1 MRRLKILHVGIDENL
16 GGIETYLLKISSHFD
31 FQNFHFDFLSFKG
44 SHPCFMRELS
54 SLGCGF
60 KFITGRRENYFRSR
74 KELRELLEAEKYDII
89 HCHLNSLSYIDP
101 ALVGLKVGSKV
112 IVHSRNAG
120 SATGSSNR
128 YLCFINKFLLPY
140 DKVVKVAVSDKAGKW
155 MFGENRKC
163 LVLNNGVDT
172 DKFCFSEVKR
182 NEFRKELG
190 ISDDREII
198 VHVGAFRPQKNHSFL
213 IDVFSCYQKAHKESL
228 LLLVGEGEL
237 KNEIEEKVES
247 LGIGQSVLFLGQRLD
262 LEKVLSGS
270 DKFLFPSLY
279 EGFPNALL
287 EAEASGLL
295 CVVSDEITRQT
306 CLANSIALSLRSPVE
321 VWSKALGGEK
331 CRNRESYSKMVES
344 KGYGIKGEIE
354 RLELLYRRISDGEM

>member
-1 MRRLKILHVGIDENL
+1 M
-16 GGIETYLLKISSHFD
+16 
-31 FQNFHFDFLSFKG
+31 
-44 SHPCFMRELS
+44 
-54 SLGCGF
+54 
-60 KFITGRRENYFRSR
+60 
-74 KELRELLEAEKYDII
+74 
-89 HCHLNSLSYIDP
+89 
-101 ALVGLKVGSKV
+101 
-112 IVHSRNAG
+112 
-120 SATGSSNR
+120 
-128 YLCFINKFLLPY
+128 
-140 DKVVKVAVSDKAGKW
+140 
-155 MFGENRKC
+155 
-163 LVLNNGVDT
+163 
-172 DKFCFSEVKR
+172 
-182 NEFRKELG
+182 G
-190 ISDDREII
+190 ISDDSEIL
-198 VHVGAFRPQKNHSFL
+198 VHVGALKKKKNHSFL

-247 LGIGQSVLFLGQRLD
+247 LGIGKNVLFLGQRLD

-279 EGFPNALL
+279 EGFPCALL

>member
-1 MRRLKILHVGIDENL
+1 MY
-16 GGIETYLLKISSHFD
+16 T
-31 FQNFHFDFLSFKG
+31 
-44 SHPCFMRELS
+44 
-54 SLGCGF
+54 
-60 KFITGRRENYFRSR
+60 YFRSR

-172 DKFCFSEVKR
+172 DKFRFSEVKR

-247 LGIGQSVLFLGQRLD
+247 LGIGKNVLFLGQRLD

-306 CLANSIALSLRSPVE
+306 CLANSIALSP
-321 VWSKALGGEK
+321 
-331 CRNRESYSKMVES
+331 C
-344 KGYGIKGEIE
+344 
-354 RLELLYRRISDGEM
+354 